1 MLKKSGTAT
10 RKRLFSYLK
19 ANCWLSLQRTSKDC
33 IGSFIMYYPCLPF
46 TTLRAIKGRTTQE
59 SMPNYSRGYYVQ
71 LHCLLEIKMKALPP
85 CGMLC
90 AAQNNTKRNNLRCSF
105 FPRRM
110 MQDKTFP
117 GCDFFSHRT
126 LQSDGQYYLLQL
138 FSAECFK

>member
-1 MLKKSGTAT
+1 
-10 RKRLFSYLK
+10 
-19 ANCWLSLQRTSKDC
+19 
-33 IGSFIMYYPCLPF
+33 MYYPCLPF

-105 FPRRM
+105 FPRQM
-110 MQDKTFP
+110 MQDKKFP
-117 GCDFFSHRT
+117 GCVFFSHRT
-126 LQSDGQYYLLQL
+126 LQRHGQYYLLQL
-138 FSAECFK
+138 FSVECLK